1 MFVNAGI
8 EYCVR
13 VGAHDCIYI
22 GNFAGYCNNC
32 IRVGDAFVLV
42 LRATLML
49 GLNIVLTLARTIA
62 FTLVIW

>member
-1 MFVNAGI
+1 MFVSAGI

-13 VGAHDCIYI
+13 VGAQDCIYI

-32 IRVGDAFVLV
+32 IRVGDAFVFV
-42 LRATLML
+42 LSATLVL
-49 GLNIVLTLARTIA
+49 GLNIVLGLARTIT